1 MFNTS
6 SNSDESSFVSETCH
20 VEGDMSTTGNLTIAG
35 IIDGNIASQRLVIL
49 DTGTINGN
57 IESAKVE
64 VEGQINGNIQGNN
77 IYLGKNALI
86 RGDIYFFE
94 SLKTEEGADVD
105 GYIKKSKSLSKNVQS
120 EKEIKS
126 QKKFNKP
133 TLVKDIGKKEA
144 I

>member
-6 SNSDESSFVSETCH
+6 SNSEEGSFVSETCH

-35 IIDGNIASQRLVIL
+35 IIDGNIVSQRLVIL

-64 VEGQINGNIQGNN
+64 VEGQINGNVQGTN
-77 IYLGKNALI
+77 IYLGRNALI
-86 RGDIYFFE
+86 RGDIYFSE
-94 SLKTEEGADVD
+94 TLKTEEGADVD
-105 GYIKKSKSLSKNVQS
+105 GYIKKSKSLSTKNTKL
-120 EKEIKS
+120 EEENKS

-133 TLVKDIGKKEA
+133 TLVKDVDQA

>member
-6 SNSDESSFVSETCH
+6 SNSDEGSFVSETCH

-35 IIDGNIASQRLVIL
+35 IIDGNIVSQRLVIL

-57 IESAKVE
+57 IESAKIE

-77 IYLGKNALI
+77 IYLGRNAI
-86 RGDIYFFE
+86 IKGDIYFSE

-105 GYIKKSKSLSKNVQS
+105 GYIKKSKSLSTKNTQL
-120 EKEIKS
+120 EKENKS

-133 TLVKDIGKKEA
+133 TLVKDVDQA

>member
-6 SNSDESSFVSETCH
+6 SNSDEGSFISETCQI
-20 VEGDMSTTGNLTIAG
+20 VGDMSTIGNLTIAG
-35 IIDGNIASQRLVIL
+35 IIDGNIVSQRLVIL

-57 IESAKVE
+57 IESARVE

-77 IYLGKNALI
+77 IYLGRNAI
-86 RGDIYFFE
+86 IKGDIYFSE

-105 GYIKKSKSLSKNVQS
+105 GYIKKSKSSSTKNNQL
-120 EKEIKS
+120 EKENKS

-133 TLVKDIGKKEA
+133 TLVKDVDQA

>member
-6 SNSDESSFVSETCH
+6 SNSDEGSFISETCH

-35 IIDGNIASQRLVIL
+35 IIDGNIVSQGLVIL

-77 IYLGKNALI
+77 IHLGRNALI

-105 GYIKKSKSLSKNVQS
+105 GYIKKSKSSATTNNQL
-120 EKEIKS
+120 EKENKS
-126 QKKFNKP
+126 QKTFNRP
-133 TLVKDIGKKEA
+133 TLVKDVDQA

>member
-6 SNSDESSFVSETCH
+6 SNSDEGSFISETCQ
-20 VEGDMSTTGNLTIAG
+20 VVGDMSTIGNLTIAG
-35 IIDGNIASQRLVIL
+35 IIDGNIVSQKLVIL

-57 IESAKVE
+57 IESTKVE

-86 RGDIYFFE
+86 KGDIYFFE

-105 GYIKKSKSLSKNVQS
+105 GYIKKSKQLPTKNNQL
-120 EKEIKS
+120 EKENKS

-133 TLVKDIGKKEA
+133 TLVKDVDQA

>member
-6 SNSDESSFVSETCH
+6 SNSDEGSFVSETCH

-35 IIDGNIASQRLVIL
+35 IIDGNIVSQRLVIL

-57 IESAKVE
+57 IESAKIE

-77 IYLGKNALI
+77 IYLGRNALI
-86 RGDIYFFE
+86 RGDIYFSE
-94 SLKTEEGADVD
+94 TLKTEEGADVD
-105 GYIKKSKSLSKNVQS
+105 GYIKKSKPLSTKNIKL
-120 EKEIKS
+120 EEENKS

-133 TLVKDIGKKEA
+133 TLVKDVDQA

>member
-6 SNSDESSFVSETCH
+6 SSSDEGSFISETCH

-35 IIDGNIASQRLVIL
+35 IIDGNIVSQRLIIL

-57 IESAKVE
+57 IESARVE

-77 IYLGKNALI
+77 IYLGRNALI
-86 RGDIYFFE
+86 RGDICFFE

-105 GYIKKSKSLSKNVQS
+105 GYIKKSKPLSTKNTQL
-120 EKEIKS
+120 E
-126 QKKFNKP
+126 KKFNKP
-133 TLVKDIGKKEA
+133 TLVKDVDQA

>member
-6 SNSDESSFVSETCH
+6 SNSDEDSFISETCQI
-20 VEGDMSTTGNLTIAG
+20 VGDMSTIGNLTIAG
-35 IIDGNIASQRLVIL
+35 IIDGNIVSQKLVIL

-57 IESAKVE
+57 IESARVE

-77 IYLGKNALI
+77 IYLGRNALI

-105 GYIKKSKSLSKNVQS
+105 GYIKKSKSLPTKNTQL
-120 EKEIKS
+120 EKENKP

-133 TLVKDIGKKEA
+133 TLVKDVDQA

>member
-6 SNSDESSFVSETCH
+6 SNSDEGSFISETCQI
-20 VEGDMSTTGNLTIAG
+20 VGDMSTIGNLTIAG
-35 IIDGNIASQRLVIL
+35 IIDGNIVSQRLVIL

-57 IESAKVE
+57 IESTRIE

-77 IYLGKNALI
+77 IYLGRNAI
-86 RGDIYFFE
+86 VRGDIYFFE

-105 GYIKKSKSLSKNVQS
+105 GYIKKSKQLSTKNNLL
-120 EKEIKS
+120 EKENKS

-133 TLVKDIGKKEA
+133 TLVKDVDQA

>member
-6 SNSDESSFVSETCH
+6 SNSDEGSFISETCQI
-20 VEGDMSTTGNLTIAG
+20 VGDMSTIGNLTIAG
-35 IIDGNIASQRLVIL
+35 IIDGNIVSQKLVIL
-49 DTGTINGN
+49 DTCTINGN

-77 IYLGKNALI
+77 IYLGRNALI

-105 GYIKKSKSLSKNVQS
+105 CYIKKSKSLSTKNNQL
-120 EKEIKS
+120 EKENKS

-133 TLVKDIGKKEA
+133 TLVKDVDQA

>member
-6 SNSDESSFVSETCH
+6 SNSDEGSFISETCQI
-20 VEGDMSTTGNLTIAG
+20 VGDMSTAGNLTIAG
-35 IIDGNIASQRLVIL
+35 IIDGNIVSQKLVIL

-57 IESAKVE
+57 IESARVE

-86 RGDIYFFE
+86 KGDIYFFE

-105 GYIKKSKSLSKNVQS
+105 GYIKKSKSLPTKNTQL
-120 EKEIKS
+120 EKENKS

-133 TLVKDIGKKEA
+133 TLVKDVDQA

>member
-6 SNSDESSFVSETCH
+6 SNSDEGSFISETCH

-35 IIDGNIASQRLVIL
+35 IIDGNIVSQSLVIL

-77 IYLGKNALI
+77 IYLGRNALI
-86 RGDIYFFE
+86 RGDICFFE

-105 GYIKKSKSLSKNVQS
+105 GYIKKSKPLSTKNIKL
-120 EKEIKS
+120 EEENKS

-133 TLVKDIGKKEA
+133 TLVKDVDQA

>member
-6 SNSDESSFVSETCH
+6 SNSDEEASFISETCH
-20 VEGDMSTTGNLTIAG
+20 VEGDMSTAGNLTIAG
-35 IIDGNIASQRLVIL
+35 IIDGNIVSQRLVIL

-77 IYLGKNALI
+77 IYLGRNAI
-86 RGDIYFFE
+86 VRGDIYFFE
-94 SLKTEEGADVD
+94 TLKTEEGADVD
-105 GYIKKSKSLSKNVQS
+105 GYIKKSKSLPTKNIQL
-120 EKEIKS
+120 EKENKS

-133 TLVKDIGKKEA
+133 TLVKDVDQPI
-144 I
+144 

>member
-6 SNSDESSFVSETCH
+6 SNSDEGSFVSETCH

-35 IIDGNIASQRLVIL
+35 IIDGNIVSQRLVIL

-57 IESAKVE
+57 IESAKIE
-64 VEGQINGNIQGNN
+64 VEGQINGNIQGTN
-77 IYLGKNALI
+77 IYLGRNALI
-86 RGDIYFFE
+86 RGDIYFSE
-94 SLKTEEGADVD
+94 TLKTEEGADVD
-105 GYIKKSKSLSKNVQS
+105 GYIKKSKPLSTKNIKL
-120 EKEIKS
+120 EEENKS

-133 TLVKDIGKKEA
+133 TLVKDVDQA

>member
-6 SNSDESSFVSETCH
+6 SNSDEGSFISETCQI
-20 VEGDMSTTGNLTIAG
+20 VGDMSTIGNLTIAG
-35 IIDGNIASQRLVIL
+35 IIDGNIVSQKLVIL

-57 IESAKVE
+57 IESTRVE

-77 IYLGKNALI
+77 IYLGRNAI
-86 RGDIYFFE
+86 VKGDIYFFE

-105 GYIKKSKSLSKNVQS
+105 GYIKKSKQLSTKNNQL
-120 EKEIKS
+120 EKENKS

-133 TLVKDIGKKEA
+133 TLVKDVDQA

>member
-6 SNSDESSFVSETCH
+6 SNSEEGSFVSETCH

-35 IIDGNIASQRLVIL
+35 IIDGNIVSQRLVIL

-77 IYLGKNALI
+77 IYLGRNALI
-86 RGDIYFFE
+86 RGDICFFE

-105 GYIKKSKSLSKNVQS
+105 GYIKKSKSLSTKNTQL
-120 EKEIKS
+120 EKENKS

-133 TLVKDIGKKEA
+133 TLVKDVDQA

>member
-6 SNSDESSFVSETCH
+6 SKSDEGSFISETCH
-20 VEGDMSTTGNLTIAG
+20 IEGDMSTTGNLTIAG
-35 IIDGNIASQRLVIL
+35 IIDGNIVSQRLVIL

-57 IESAKVE
+57 IESAKLE

-77 IYLGKNALI
+77 IYLGRNALVK
-86 RGDIYFFE
+86 GDIYFFE
-94 SLKTEEGADVD
+94 TLKTEEGADVD
-105 GYIKKSKSLSKNVQS
+105 GYIKKSKSLPTKNNQL
-120 EKEIKS
+120 EKENKS

-133 TLVKDIGKKEA
+133 TLVKDVDQA

>member
-6 SNSDESSFVSETCH
+6 SDNGETSFISETCQ
-20 VEGDMSTTGNLTIAG
+20 VDGDMSSTGDIAIAG
-35 IIDGNIASQRLVIL
+35 IIDGNILSKTLTIL
-49 DTGTINGN
+49 DTGTVNGN
-57 IESAKVE
+57 IETARIE
-64 VEGQINGNIQGNN
+64 VEGQVNGNIQGNN
-77 IYLGKNALI
+77 IYLGRNALI

-105 GYIKKSKSLSKNVQS
+105 GYIKKSKSLPTKNTQL
-120 EKEIKS
+120 EKENKS

-133 TLVKDIGKKEA
+133 TLVKDVDQA

>member
-6 SNSDESSFVSETCH
+6 SNSDEGSFVSETCH

-35 IIDGNIASQRLVIL
+35 IIDGNIVSQRLVIL

-64 VEGQINGNIQGNN
+64 VEGQINGNIQGTN
-77 IYLGKNALI
+77 IYLGRNALI
-86 RGDIYFFE
+86 RGDIYFSE
-94 SLKTEEGADVD
+94 TLKTEEGADVD
-105 GYIKKSKSLSKNVQS
+105 GYIKKSKPLSTKNIKL
-120 EKEIKS
+120 EEENKS

-133 TLVKDIGKKEA
+133 TLVKDIDQA

>member
-1 MFNTS
+1 
-6 SNSDESSFVSETCH
+6 
-20 VEGDMSTTGNLTIAG
+20 MSTTGNLTIAG
-35 IIDGNIASQRLVIL
+35 IIDGNIVSQRLVIL

-64 VEGQINGNIQGNN
+64 VEGQINGNVQGNN
-77 IYLGKNALI
+77 IYLGRNALI

-94 SLKTEEGADVD
+94 TLKTEEGADVD
-105 GYIKKSKSLSKNVQS
+105 GYIKKSKPLSTKNIKL
-120 EKEIKS
+120 EEENKS

-133 TLVKDIGKKEA
+133 TLVKDVDQA

>member
-6 SNSDESSFVSETCH
+6 LKSDESSFVSETCH
-20 VEGDMSTTGNLTIAG
+20 IEGDLSTTGNLTIAG
-35 IIDGNIASQRLVIL
+35 IIDGNIVSQRLVIL
-49 DTGTINGN
+49 DTGTINGK

-77 IYLGKNALI
+77 IYLGRNALI
-86 RGDIYFFE
+86 KGDIYFFE
-94 SLKTEEGADVD
+94 TLKTEEGADVD
-105 GYIKKSKSLSKNVQS
+105 GYIKKSKPLSTKNIKL
-120 EKEIKS
+120 EEENKS

-133 TLVKDIGKKEA
+133 TLVKDVDQA

>member
-6 SNSDESSFVSETCH
+6 SNSEEGSFVSETCH

-35 IIDGNIASQRLVIL
+35 IIDGNIVSQRLVIL

-64 VEGQINGNIQGNN
+64 VEGQINGNVQGNN
-77 IYLGKNALI
+77 IYLGRNALI
-86 RGDIYFFE
+86 RGDIYFSE
-94 SLKTEEGADVD
+94 TLKTEEGADVD
-105 GYIKKSKSLSKNVQS
+105 GYIKKSKPLSTKNIKL
-120 EKEIKS
+120 EEENKS

-133 TLVKDIGKKEA
+133 TLVKDVDQA

>member
-6 SNSDESSFVSETCH
+6 SNSDEGSFVSETCH
-20 VEGDMSTTGNLTIAG
+20 VEGDMFTAGNLTIAG
-35 IIDGNIASQRLVIL
+35 IIDGNIVSQRLVIL
-49 DTGTINGN
+49 DTATINGN
-57 IESAKVE
+57 IESTRIE

-77 IYLGKNALI
+77 IHLGRNALI

-105 GYIKKSKSLSKNVQS
+105 GYIKKSKSLSTKNNQL
-120 EKEIKS
+120 EKENKS

-133 TLVKDIGKKEA
+133 TLVKDVDQA

>member
-6 SNSDESSFVSETCH
+6 SNSDEGSFVSETCH

-35 IIDGNIASQRLVIL
+35 IIDGNIVSQRLVIL

-64 VEGQINGNIQGNN
+64 VEGQINGNVQGNN
-77 IYLGKNALI
+77 IYLGRNALI
-86 RGDIYFFE
+86 RGDICFFE

-105 GYIKKSKSLSKNVQS
+105 GYIKKSKNLSKNIQH
-120 EKEIKS
+120 EKENKL
-126 QKKFNKP
+126 QKKFDKP
-133 TLVKDIGKKEA
+133 TLVKDVDQA

>member
-6 SNSDESSFVSETCH
+6 SNSDEGSFVSETCH

-35 IIDGNIASQRLVIL
+35 IIDGNIVSQRLVIL

-57 IESAKVE
+57 IESAKIE
-64 VEGQINGNIQGNN
+64 VEGQINGNIQGTN
-77 IYLGKNALI
+77 IYLGRNALI
-86 RGDIYFFE
+86 RGDIYFSE
-94 SLKTEEGADVD
+94 TLKTEEGADVD
-105 GYIKKSKSLSKNVQS
+105 GYIKKSKSLSTKNTKL
-120 EKEIKS
+120 EEENKS

-133 TLVKDIGKKEA
+133 TLVKDVDQA

>member
-6 SNSDESSFVSETCH
+6 SNSDEGSFISETCQI
-20 VEGDMSTTGNLTIAG
+20 VGDMSTIGNLTIAG
-35 IIDGNIASQRLVIL
+35 IIDGNIVSQRLVIL

-57 IESAKVE
+57 IESARVE

-77 IYLGKNALI
+77 IYLGRNALI
-86 RGDIYFFE
+86 RGDIYFSE
-94 SLKTEEGADVD
+94 TLKTEEGADVD
-105 GYIKKSKSLSKNVQS
+105 GYIKKSKSLSTKNTKL
-120 EKEIKS
+120 EEENKS

-133 TLVKDIGKKEA
+133 TLVKDVDQA

>member
-6 SNSDESSFVSETCH
+6 SKSDEGSFISETCH
-20 VEGDMSTTGNLTIAG
+20 VEGDISTTGDLTIAG
-35 IIDGNIASQRLVIL
+35 IIDGNIVSQRLVIL
-49 DTGTINGN
+49 DTGTINGK

-77 IYLGKNALI
+77 IYLGRNALI
-86 RGDIYFFE
+86 KGDIYFFE
-94 SLKTEEGADVD
+94 TLKTEEGADVD
-105 GYIKKSKSLSKNVQS
+105 GYIKKSKPLPTKNIQL
-120 EKEIKS
+120 EKESKS

-133 TLVKDIGKKEA
+133 TLVKDVDQA